1 MPANRYQAKAE
12 VDIYAETLLD
22 QLNAKGGIDAVIE
35 ARGQMEQ
42 IVAYNRSHI
51 DLLHAASDTLIAP
64 EKRASLVKAVFGD
77 TVSPE
82 LAGVLGVMSE
92 RGGLDMLPRVLSSF
106 NELIDS
112 KLGVTVVDVVTRVSL
127 DDHLRDL
134 IKKKASAELGG
145 QVVLREQIDPELL
158 GGIIMSAG
166 SRRIDA
172 SMNTMLE
179 GVRTTLKKTS

>member
-1 MPANRYQAKAE
+1 MPANRYHAKAE
-12 VDIYAETLLD
+12 VDIYAKTLLE
-22 QLNAKGGIDAVIE
+22 QLNAKGGIDAVME
-35 ARGQMEQ
+35 ARSQMEQ

-51 DLLHAASDTLIAP
+51 ELNRAASDATMAP
-64 EKRASLVKAVFGD
+64 EKRASLVKGVFSN
-77 TVSPE
+77 TSEE
-82 LAGVLGVMSE
+82 LSSVLGVMAQ
-92 RGGLDMLPRVLSSF
+92 RGGLDILPRVLAAY
-106 NELIDS
+106 NDLI
-112 KLGVTVVDVVTRVSL
+112 KNQLGVTVVDVVTRVPL

-134 IKKKASAELGG
+134 IKNKAKNELGG
-145 QVVLREQIDPELL
+145 DVVLREQIDTNML

>member
-12 VDIYAETLLD
+12 VDIYAKTLLE
-22 QLNAKGGIDAVIE
+22 QLNEKGGIDAVLE
-35 ARGQMEQ
+35 ARSQMEQ

-51 DLLHAASDTLIAP
+51 DLTRAASDLTMPP
-64 EKRASLVKAVFGD
+64 EKRAELVRGVFGGA
-77 TVSPE
+77 SPE
-82 LAGVLGVMSE
+82 LASTLGVMAE
-92 RGGLDMLPRVLSSF
+92 RGGLEILPRVLSSF
-106 NELIDS
+106 NELIS
-112 KLGVTVVDVVTRVSL
+112 SQLGVTVVDVVTRVAL

-134 IKKKASAELGG
+134 IKNKAKNELGG
-145 QVVLREQIDPELL
+145 TVVLREQIDTGML